1 MDKRYCFG
9 VDVGGTTVK
18 IGLFKTDGTIADKW
32 EIKTDTANHG
42 SAVLPDIARSL
53 AEKLK
58 EHGIEKE
65 MVEGIG
71 IGVPAPVNAEGIVKN
86 TANLGW
92 GYKEVKRE
100 MEELM
105 NLPTEVGNDANV
117 AALGEMW
124 LGAGKGQQDLVM
136 VTLGTGVGGGVI
148 VNGRPI
154 VGSGGAGGEIG
165 HLCVN
170 YEEKDTCGCGKTG
183 CLEQYASATGIARLA
198 RIRLVKNDDPSALR
212 RCEME
217 KITAKTVFD
226 ALKEG
231 DKVAEEIV
239 EEFGSYLGHAMANLA
254 AVTDPTVIV
263 IGGGVSK
270 AGEIILGYIEKYY
283 QEKAFFANRQTKF
296 ILAEL
301 GNDAG
306 ICGSAK
312 LVIDKV
318 KK

>member
-1 MDKRYCFG
+1 MADKFCFG

-18 IGLFKTDGTIADKW
+18 IGLFQTDGTIVDKW
-32 EIKTDTANHG
+32 EIKTNTANHG
-42 SAVLPDIARSL
+42 SAVLPDIAHSL
-53 AEKLK
+53 ADKLK
-58 EHGIEKE
+58 ERNIEKS

-71 IGVPAPVNAEGIVKN
+71 IGVPAPVNADGIVQN

-100 MEELM
+100 MEELTG
-105 NLPTEVGNDANV
+105 LIVEVGNDANV

-124 LGAGKGQQDLVM
+124 LGAGKGQQDMIM
-136 VTLGTGVGGGVI
+136 VTLGTGVGCGVI
-148 VNGRPI
+148 VGGRPI

-170 YEEKDTCGCGKTG
+170 YEETDHCGCGKTG

-198 RIRLVKNDDPSALR
+198 RIRLTKNDDPSILR
-212 RCEME
+212 GCEMGE
-217 KITAKTVFD
+217 ITAKTVFD

-231 DKVAEEIV
+231 DKIAGEIV
-239 EEFGSYLGHAMANLA
+239 EEFGSYLGHAMANIA

-283 QEKAFFANRQTKF
+283 QEKAFFANRHTKF

-312 LVIDKV
+312 LVIDEK
-318 KK
+318 